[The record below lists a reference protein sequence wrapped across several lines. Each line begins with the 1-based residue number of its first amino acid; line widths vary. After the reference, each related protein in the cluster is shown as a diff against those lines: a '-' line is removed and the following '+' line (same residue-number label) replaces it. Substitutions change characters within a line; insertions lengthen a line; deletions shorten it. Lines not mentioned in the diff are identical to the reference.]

1 MDGRILRPI
10 CSIAAVDDSGGGG
23 SDGDL
28 ASSTAKIDGR
38 EVTMNLSPAAG
49 CLACGR
55 YSSSDGFGGHGVCA
69 CKIVHYF
76 FGNILGLDILFLP

>member
-1 MDGRILRPI
+1 MDGRILRPT

-38 EVTMNLSPAAG
+38 EVTMNLSPAAR
-49 CLACGR
+49 CLTWDGR
-55 YSSSDGFGGHGVCA
+55 YASDGFGGHGVCA
-69 CKIVHYF
+69 CKIVH
-76 FGNILGLDILFLP
+76 LFRKYPGS